1 MTVFHGSICEV
12 RTPDLSRSKKNI
24 DFGPGFY
31 VTTIR
36 HQAERWAKRKSARLG
51 GEAVVTEFNM
61 LDDWSEY
68 RVTAIN
74 NASAIAALLSFTR
87 SYVVAR

>member
-12 RTPDLSRSKKNI
+12 RTPDLSRSKRNI

-36 HQAERWAKRKSARLG
+36 HQAERWAKRKAARLG
-51 GEAVVTEFNM
+51 GEAVVTEYNM
-61 LDDWSEY
+61 LDDWSAY
-68 RVTAIN
+68 RVKVFSTASVEWLN
-74 NASAIAALLSFTR
+74 YDR
-87 SYVVAR
+87 RVVNI